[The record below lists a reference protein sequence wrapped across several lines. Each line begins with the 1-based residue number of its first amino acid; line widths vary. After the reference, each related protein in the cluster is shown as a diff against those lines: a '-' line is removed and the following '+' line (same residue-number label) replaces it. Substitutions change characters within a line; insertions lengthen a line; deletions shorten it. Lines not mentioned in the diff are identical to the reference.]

1 MESDIEKLPYLQA
14 VVKKTLQLHP
24 PAPLLLPC
32 TTQSSVEFGQYLVP
46 KGARL
51 LVNAWAIGGDATLWS
66 DLDVFI
72 PERILDKEIDF
83 KGRDFEFIPFGV
95 ERRMC
100 VGISLAF
107 RMVHLMLASLLVN
120 FDWKLPDGMELESL
134 DMSEAFGLSLAM
146 SIPLRAIP
154 SVN

>member
-14 VVKKTLQLHP
+14 VVKKTLRLHP
-24 PAPLLLPC
+24 PAPLLLPR
-32 TTQSSVEFGQYLVP
+32 TTQSSVEFGHYLVP

-66 DLDVFI
+66 DPDVFI

-83 KGRDFEFIPFGV
+83 KGRDFEFIPFGA

-100 VGISLAF
+100 EGISLAF
-107 RMVHLMLASLLVN
+107 RMVHLMLAHCL
-120 FDWKLPDGMELESL
+120 
-134 DMSEAFGLSLAM
+134 
-146 SIPLRAIP
+146 
-154 SVN
+154 